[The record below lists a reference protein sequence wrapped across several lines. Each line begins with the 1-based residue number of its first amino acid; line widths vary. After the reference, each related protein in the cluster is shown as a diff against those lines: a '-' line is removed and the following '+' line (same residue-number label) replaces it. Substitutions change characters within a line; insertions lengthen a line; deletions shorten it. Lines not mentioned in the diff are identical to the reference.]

1 MKQFM
6 TAAILAALLGAP
18 AFAQSPGTG
27 QKAQLGRDGVLREC
41 NAEAAK
47 AYPLKD
53 SNWPILS
60 YRACMTQHGV
70 SE

>member
-1 MKQFM
+1 MKQLM

-18 AFAQSPGTG
+18 AFAQSSGKG
-27 QKAQLGRDGVLREC
+27 QKANLGRDGVLRDC

-47 AYPLKD
+47 AYPLRD
-53 SNWPILS
+53 SNWALLS
-60 YRACMTQHGV
+60 YRACMTQHGE